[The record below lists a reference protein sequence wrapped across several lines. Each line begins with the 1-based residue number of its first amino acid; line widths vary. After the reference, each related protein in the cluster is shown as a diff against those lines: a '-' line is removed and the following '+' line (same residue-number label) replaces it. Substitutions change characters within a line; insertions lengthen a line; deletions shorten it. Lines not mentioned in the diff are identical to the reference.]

1 MKFMYLFV
9 AMLVALPLIY
19 LIENFV
25 VFLSS
30 KGFLG
35 ISGIFELILY
45 IISMFLFLFLFIF
58 VIGSFVG
65 EIHREKLQR
74 TLPVITDNAKVI
86 SKHTKITGRHAHT
99 CFYVA
104 FQLESG
110 ERKLFEVTNE
120 QYSILVEEESG
131 ELYYKEGKGF
141 AFFVYFEVNK

>member
-1 MKFMYLFV
+1 MKFMYLSL
-9 AMLVALPLIY
+9 AMLITLPLIY

-30 KGFLG
+30 KGYLG
-35 ISGIFELILY
+35 VSGIFELILY
-45 IISMFLFLFLFIF
+45 IISMFIFLFLFIY
-58 VIGSFVG
+58 VIGFFVG
-65 EIHREKLQR
+65 EIRRERLQR

-86 SKHTKITGRHAHT
+86 SKHTKITGRQAYT

-104 FQLESG
+104 FELESG

-120 QYSILVEEESG
+120 QYSFLVEEESG

-141 AFFVYFEVNK
+141 AFFVYFKVN